1 MASKDE
7 SKICIVTVTGADRVG
22 IIAALA
28 NAMAKNNVNIMDV
41 NQRIME
47 SIFVMTMAVDLAQA
61 TVGMDKIKTQ
71 LDRVAQSM
79 ELNITIQN
87 ERIFEAIHRV

>member
-1 MASKDE
+1 MAKKVE
-7 SKICIVTVTGADRVG
+7 SQICIVTITGADRVG

-47 SIFVMTMAVDLAQA
+47 SIFVMTMAVDLAEA

-79 ELNITIQN
+79 ALNITIQN

>member
-1 MASKDE
+1 MAKKDE
-7 SKICIVTVTGADRVG
+7 SQICIVTVTGADRVG

-28 NAMAKNNVNIMDV
+28 NAMAKSNVNIMDV

-71 LDRVAQSM
+71 LDRVAQAM
-79 ELNITIQN
+79 KLNITIQN

>member
-1 MASKDE
+1 MAKKDE
-7 SKICIVTVTGADRVG
+7 SQICIVTVTGADRVG

-47 SIFVMTMAVDLAQA
+47 TIFVMTMAVDLAQA

-71 LDRVAQSM
+71 LDRVAQTM

>member
-1 MASKDE
+1 MAKPNSQ
-7 SKICIVTVTGADRVG
+7 ICIITVTGADRVG

-28 NAMAKNNVNIMDV
+28 NAMAKHNVNIMDV

-47 SIFVMTMAVDLAQA
+47 TFFVMTMAVDLSEA
-61 TVGMDKIKTQ
+61 TVGMDKIKLQ
-71 LDRVAQSM
+71 LDRVAQKM

-87 ERIFEAIHRV
+87 ERIFEAIHRI

>member
-1 MASKDE
+1 MANPS
-7 SKICIVTVTGADRVG
+7 SQICIVTVTGADRVG

-28 NAMAKNNVNIMDV
+28 NAMAKHNVNIMDV

-47 SIFVMTMAVDLAQA
+47 NIFVMTMAVDLTHA
-61 TVGMDKIKTQ
+61 TVGMDKIKAQ
-71 LDRVAQSM
+71 LDRVAQKM

-87 ERIFEAIHRV
+87 ERIFEAIHRI

>member
-1 MASKDE
+1 MAKQDTTQ
-7 SKICIVTVTGADRVG
+7 IGIITVIGADRVG

-28 NAMAKNNVNIMDV
+28 NAMAKNNINILDV

-47 SIFVMTMAVDLAQA
+47 TFFVMTMAVDLTEA
-61 TVGMDKIKTQ
+61 TVGMDKIKKQ
-71 LDRVAQSM
+71 LDRVAQTLS
-79 ELNITIQN
+79 LNITIQN